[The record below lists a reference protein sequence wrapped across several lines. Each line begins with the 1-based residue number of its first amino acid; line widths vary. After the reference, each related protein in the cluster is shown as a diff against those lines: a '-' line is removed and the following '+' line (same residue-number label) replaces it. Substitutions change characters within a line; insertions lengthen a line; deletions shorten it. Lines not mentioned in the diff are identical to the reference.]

1 MFLSNLKKSFND
13 TKTRILSESIIVSSL
28 ELLNSLNRRVFFFF
42 FLFLQSRIHRCF
54 YKINFDPYEAYILI
68 LLSSC
73 RFNYNYLHVT
83 RVLLLLLTGNYSFC
97 NYQRLDV
104 FTKLF
109 SASLERIHL
118 FFTFIVSFQS
128 RLFVHDTR
136 QNHFALISNI
146 TCEINF
152 IKLFLPYIRCIISS
166 KITLTRFDLQPA
178 NATLTHF

>member
-13 TKTRILSESIIVSSL
+13 TKTRILSESIFVSSL
-28 ELLNSLNRRVFFFF
+28 ELLNSLNRRVFFF

-73 RFNYNYLHVT
+73 RLNYNYLHIT
-83 RVLLLLLTGNYSFC
+83 RVLLLLLVSCNYSFC

-104 FTKLF
+104 FTRLI

-128 RLFVHDTR
+128 QLFVHDTR
-136 QNHFALISNI
+136 QNHVALILNI
-146 TCEINF
+146 TCEINL
-152 IKLFLPYIRCIISS
+152 IKLFLPYIRCIISP
-166 KITLTRFDLQPA
+166 KITLTRFNLQPA